1 MLRYVLSRVAQGV
14 FVLLG
19 VATVTFFLLRLIPGD
34 PARVIAPTASQADL
48 TRLRSELQ
56 LDRPLLEQFGSFLSD
71 IAQGDL
77 GQSYFFAASGS
88 GSVFELIFSKLPYT
102 IGLAGMAIA
111 IALLVSLPLGFLAG
125 ARRGRMAD
133 RVVLGASVFFQS
145 MPNFWVGLILI
156 QFVAIKAAL
165 LPATGYSGVQSLIL
179 PAVALALPLVA
190 VLARTIRAT
199 LGDALERDYA
209 LALVARGISLP
220 RVVIQHGMRAV
231 AVPLLTVLGVQI
243 GYLLGGAVVIEYL
256 FDFPGVGLL
265 TISSVV
271 RRDYPLIQGIVLVL
285 ATIFVL
291 VNLLVDLLYLALDPR
306 IRRQATAQAR

>member
-1 MLRYVLSRVAQGV
+1 MLRYILTRIAQGA

-19 VATVTFFLLRLIPGD
+19 VATVTFFVLRLIPGD
-34 PARVIAPTASQADL
+34 PARVIAPTASEEDL
-48 TRLRSELQ
+48 ARLRTELG
-56 LDRPLLEQFGSFLSD
+56 LDRSLIEQFGSFLGD
-71 IAQGDL
+71 IFTGDL
-77 GQSYFFAASGS
+77 GQSYFSAASGS

-102 IGLAGMAIA
+102 IMLAAFAMALA
-111 IALLVSLPLGFLAG
+111 VLVALPLGFLAG
-125 ARRGRMAD
+125 AKRGRMAD
-133 RVVLGASVFFQS
+133 RFALGLSVVFQS

-156 QFVAIKAAL
+156 QFVAINFAL
-165 LPATGYSGVQSLIL
+165 LPATGYSGVKSLVL
-179 PAVALALPLVA
+179 PGVALALPLVA

-209 LALVARGISLP
+209 LALLARGIP
-220 RVVIQHGMRAV
+220 YRRVVVRHGIRAV

-291 VNLLVDLLYLALDPR
+291 VNLIVDLLYLVLDPR
-306 IRRQATAQAR
+306 IRRQATAHA